1 MRSIRLSERLQ
12 LALIRSV
19 FEYLSF
25 KNSRRETW
33 WELLREESDFEICT
47 GNPHFTLQGHHIDS
61 KVIARF
67 LNEGENEQNVFPPQ
81 IVYNSGGQRPL
92 RRLSTKMPR
101 SIQESRRKLAKF
113 TSDIVFSRPH
123 QSETK

>member
-12 LALIRSV
+12 LALIRSI

-101 SIQESRRKLAKF
+101 SIQESRRKPAKF